1 MASKREL
8 VIAAIVALVKA
19 ALPDAEVTRNAAKA
33 QSVYAGGAVFVEDGD
48 PGEPEVDLSPVTYYY
63 THRIPLKVAAY
74 SSGTKTREQAVDAM
88 MAAVGEKIAEDT
100 TLGGLC
106 LYIEPEAPTFENI
119 TATGA
124 AAGQMAEAAVIAT
137 YATSN
142 PLT

>member
-1 MASKREL
+1 MASKREQ
-8 VIAAIVALVKA
+8 VIAAVTALVKA

-33 QSVYAGGAVFVEDGD
+33 QGVYAGGAVFIEDGD
-48 PGEPEVDLSPVTYYY
+48 PGEPDVDLSPVTYYY

-74 SSGTKTREQAVDAM
+74 PSGSQTREEVVDAM
-88 MAAVGEKIAEDT
+88 MATVGEKIEADT

-106 LYIEPEAPTFENI
+106 LYVEPEAPTFENI

-124 AAGQMAEAAVIAT
+124 AVGQMAEAAIIAT